1 MEKMKYTFVYW
12 DGSIQWRKKSV
23 LLFHTEVNN
32 EYSINLFNMH
42 LIIDTLKI
50 YYYTTTK
57 ILVGFREY
65 IYAYL

>member
-1 MEKMKYTFVYW
+1 MEKIKYTFVYW
-12 DGSIQWRKKSV
+12 DGSIQTMKKKKSV

-50 YYYTTTK
+50 DC
-57 ILVGFREY
+57 
-65 IYAYL
+65 

>member
-1 MEKMKYTFVYW
+1 
-12 DGSIQWRKKSV
+12 
-23 LLFHTEVNN
+23 
-32 EYSINLFNMH
+32 MH